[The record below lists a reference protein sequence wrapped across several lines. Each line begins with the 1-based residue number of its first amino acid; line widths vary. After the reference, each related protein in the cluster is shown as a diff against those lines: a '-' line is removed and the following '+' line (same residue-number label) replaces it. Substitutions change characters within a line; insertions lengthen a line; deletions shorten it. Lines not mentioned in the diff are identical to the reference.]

1 MSAIL
6 RLARSGLRAG
16 TRATAIATVLVAA
29 LATTGVV
36 AGLSVQ
42 GQGGAEVDRI
52 YRDAGR
58 PDLVVY
64 GTPEALE
71 AVRRDSAFAATSP
84 VSPYLDA
91 AVALGRDPVDARITA
106 LAGDTSPTGRP
117 LLRTGGWPATGVV
130 GEVVLDQAA
139 ATEAG
144 IGPGDRIRLTVGGR
158 PATLTVVGTAV
169 DLTDCFYPD
178 CDPIRLFVDPAT
190 LTSLAAPATPVPT
203 PAATPTPPAAEST
216 PPAAGAPA
224 GAPGAGRSGAVGSG
238 ALLVARLVDPDQA
251 DAVAARIGARA
262 GVRAVQPW
270 PDTRD
275 DILVRDRIFGASLAG
290 FGIFVLLAAA
300 FVVAGTATARL
311 LARRREIA
319 LLQAV
324 GYTTGQVISGLVTEA
339 LLLGAVGV
347 LAGWVAG
354 TLLAPFLQIGLDGA
368 LGRPGLRI
376 TPLSLAGSALLV
388 GTVLAAA
395 TVLPAWRA
403 VRQPVS
409 GVLRDAPPRGSAPAR
424 TTRMLDRLRL
434 GPAHRYGLGAVLSRP
449 GRSALTAAALAVA
462 VAAVVVGVGFT
473 ATVDRMIAEPARS
486 GDPYDAVVVA
496 DGTDPA
502 TVAAALAGTPGVAGW
517 YSQVDRRSILGDQTF
532 LSRAIGGNPADAR
545 FLVREGRPLRAP
557 GEAIAGYGLLRRF
570 GLQLGDTIEIR
581 AGDTALRLTV
591 VGWYS
596 ETEDTGELLMYRAE
610 MLPGVA
616 PDAYLVSA
624 APTGTPEALAAALRD
639 RLGPAVTVHARSTDP
654 GDLGTFTVAMRLLAL
669 LVLLVSLANLAA
681 ALLTGARERARTLGV
696 LRAVGFTVRQTLAQ
710 SATGGAALG
719 LAAALVGLPFGLLV
733 FRLLTDRVMVGIGAG
748 PGLAELPSAGLLAAI
763 VPATT
768 LAGALAGLLAA
779 GRLARAEA
787 ADLVRY
793 E

>member
-6 RLARSGLRAG
+6 RLARSGLRG
-16 TRATAIATVLVAA
+16 GNRATAIATVLVAA

-52 YRDAGR
+52 YSDAGR

-64 GTPEALE
+64 GTPEALAE
-71 AVRRDSAFAATSP
+71 VRQDPAFAATAP
-84 VSPYLDA
+84 ITPYLA
-91 AVALGRDPVDARITA
+91 GAVTLDGEPVDARIAAPST
-106 LAGDTSPTGRP
+106 GTPPVGRP
-117 LLRTGGWPATGVV
+117 LLRSGVWPAAGVP
-130 GEVVLDQAA
+130 GEVVFDQAA
-139 ATEAG
+139 ATRAG
-144 IGPGDRIRLTVGGR
+144 IRTGDQVRLTVGGR

-190 LTSLAAPATPVPT
+190 LDTLAPPAGTGEPVPDT
-203 PAATPTPPAAEST
+203 RA
-216 PPAAGAPA
+216 
-224 GAPGAGRSGAVGSG
+224 
-238 ALLVARLVDPDQA
+238 ALLVGRLVDPGQA
-251 DAVAARIGARA
+251 DAVAARLGIRA
-262 GVRAVQPW
+262 GVEGVQPW

-275 DILVRDRIFGASLAG
+275 DILIRDRIFGASLAG

-311 LARRREIA
+311 LARRREVA

-324 GYTTGQVISGLVTEA
+324 GYTTRQVITGLVAEA
-339 LLLGAVGV
+339 LLLGAAGV

-354 TLLAPFLQIGLDGA
+354 TLLAPFLQVGLGGA
-368 LGRPGLRI
+368 VGRPELRI
-376 TPLSLAGSALLV
+376 APLSLLGSALLV
-388 GTVLAAA
+388 GTVLATA
-395 TVLPAWRA
+395 TVLPAWQA
-403 VRQPVS
+403 ARQPVS
-409 GVLRDAPPRGSAPAR
+409 DVLRNAPPRGTAPAR
-424 TTRMLDRLRL
+424 VTRLLDRLRL
-434 GPAHRYGLGAVLSRP
+434 GPAYRYGLGAVLTRP

-473 ATVDRMIAEPARS
+473 ATMDRMIAEPGRA

-502 TVAAALAGTPGVAGW
+502 TLTAALAGTPGAAGW
-517 YSQVDRRSILGDQTF
+517 YSQLDRRTTLGDQTF
-532 LSRAIGGNPADAR
+532 LSRAIGGDPAAAR

-570 GLQLGDTIEIR
+570 GLQVGDTVEVR
-581 AGDTALRLTV
+581 AGETPLTLTI

-596 ETEDTGELLMYRAE
+596 ETEDTGEILMYRAE

-624 APTGTPEALAAALRD
+624 GPTGTPETLAGALRD
-639 RLGPAVTVHARSTDP
+639 RLGPEVAVHARESDP
-654 GDLGTFTVAMRLLAL
+654 ADLGMFTVAMRLLAA
-669 LVLLVSLANLAA
+669 LVLVVSLANLAA
-681 ALLTGARERARTLGV
+681 ALLTGARERSRTLGV
-696 LRAVGFTVRQTLAQ
+696 LRTVGFTVRQTLAQ

-719 LAAALVGLPFGLLV
+719 LAAALVGLPIGLLA
-733 FRLLTDRVMVGIGAG
+733 FHLLTDQVMTGIGAG
-748 PGLAELPSAGLLAAI
+748 PGLAEAPAGALLAGT
-763 VPATT
+763 VPATA
-768 LAGALAGLLAA
+768 LAGALAGVLAA
-779 GRLARAEA
+779 HRLARTPAT
-787 ADLVRY
+787 DLVRY